1 MLFGVIIA
9 GAFLFAGLGTLV
21 EMSSIGDN
29 RDIVGMDDKKALH
42 EASKFR
48 RLSQYDSVLLQRKK
62 PWAQKALAF
71 SPIRNVV
78 LESLLPR
85 ALRTSISIENQDS
98 SIPKD
103 KHIAS
108 NLRVLNGLK
117 AVSMILA
124 AWGMT
129 FYFSWFSIISN
140 K

>member
-1 MLFGVIIA
+1 
-9 GAFLFAGLGTLV
+9 
-21 EMSSIGDN
+21 
-29 RDIVGMDDKKALH
+29 
-42 EASKFR
+42 
-48 RLSQYDSVLLQRKK
+48 
-62 PWAQKALAF
+62 LAF
-71 SPIRNVV
+71 SPIRNIV

-98 SIPKD
+98 NIPKD

-108 NLRVLNGLK
+108 NLRVLNGLR